1 MHFFVL
7 YHLNS
12 SKFLFICVY
21 LKSEPESRF
30 SMWTQT
36 YEPHCTVYRTK
47 IFEVQELL
55 FISEQKHLWNVFLP
69 GTRGGTS
76 PVQPLCGP
84 GMRGCQSQTAQ
95 IRRDAGLTASPPGS
109 SAEGGRQKDWET
121 PSHRR
126 TLQSGRGGKESGKHR
141 THSADQFGHLFTGT
155 KLNAHQIPAVFVSG
169 MAVCSSAYIFRE
181 EVAAHHYFSFSNDT
195 SIPRNHRI

>member
-7 YHLNS
+7 YHLKS
-12 SKFLFICVY
+12 STYLFIYNQNLNSDFHCGLRLLSLTVQFI
-21 LKSEPESRF
+21 ES
-30 SMWTQT
+30 
-36 YEPHCTVYRTK
+36 K
-47 IFEVQELL
+47 ICKVQALI

-76 PVQPLCGP
+76 PAQPLCGP
-84 GMRGCQSQTAQ
+84 GMHGCQSQTAQ
-95 IRRDAGLTASPPGS
+95 IRRDDGLTASPPGS
-109 SAEGGRQKDWET
+109 SAEGGRQTDWET

-141 THSADQFGHLFTGT
+141 IHSADQFGHLFTGT
-155 KLNAHQIPAVFVSG
+155 NLNAHQSPTVSWK
-169 MAVCSSAYIFRE
+169 AVCSSAYIFRE
-181 EVAAHHYFSFSNDT
+181 EVVTHHYFFFSNDT